1 MLANAK
7 KAKAM
12 PNGAAV
18 SKLVKY
24 LKPYYGKIMLGFI
37 LAVVAVLCRVLAPLL
52 IKNIS
57 STLLT
62 GLGSTINTIDF
73 DTINA
78 LGIGALILYIGA
90 FAADYALY
98 FTMATITADISSKMR
113 IDMTKKIN
121 LLPISY
127 FDNRNIGDLLSIISN
142 DIDTIGT
149 TLNQTLSSF
158 IVSVMTIFGVV
169 VIMFCLEWRL
179 ALVVL
184 CAVPIEILIIFL
196 VARKSQKYFVSQ
208 QDLLAH
214 VSGLAEE
221 NYTAQNIIKV
231 FRAKDAA
238 VKKFDESNQ
247 QLRKANDRSQFF
259 SSMNLPLMQMCANI
273 VFSIICLIG
282 GIFAFQIRQDQGAEG
297 VAYIATI
304 VACITYC
311 EQMLQPLTQLAQI
324 MSSFQQTIAA
334 SGRFFDFIES
344 TNQPDETSKVLTLD
358 KVEGNISFEHV
369 RFGYDANRV
378 IIHDF
383 TENAKKGQKVAIV
396 GPTGAGKTTM
406 VNLLMRFYEINSGE
420 IRIEGVPTKDLNR
433 SYVRSLFGMVLQ
445 DTWLFEG
452 TFMENLKFSR
462 PQATDEEVYDACRAT
477 HCDTFIRQQ
486 SKGYDTILNE
496 ECGLSAGQKQLLTI
510 ARAMIQNAPMLIL
523 DEATS
528 SVDTRT
534 ELLIQDAMDLLTKNR
549 TSFVIAHRLS
559 TIKNSDL
566 ILVMRDGDVIES
578 GTHDSLMEK
587 KGFYSELYNSQFSD
601 KGPMID

>member
-1 MLANAK
+1 MATLAK
-7 KAKAM
+7 KAKGM
-12 PNGAAV
+12 PNKDAIG
-18 SKLVKY
+18 KLIRY
-24 LKPYYGKIMLGFI
+24 LKPYYGKILLGLI
-37 LAVVAVLCRVLAPLL
+37 LAIVAVLCRIFAPLL
-52 IKNIS
+52 IKDIS
-57 STLLT
+57 QTLLT
-62 GLGSTINTIDF
+62 GLG
-73 DTINA
+73 DTINNIDFA
-78 LGIGALILYIGA
+78 TINVLGIGALFLYIGA
-90 FAADYALY
+90 FIADYALY
-98 FTMATITADISSKMR
+98 FIMATITADISSHMR
-113 IDMTKKIN
+113 EDMTKKIN

-158 IVSVMTIFGVV
+158 IVSIMTILGVV

-184 CAVPIEILIIFL
+184 CGLPIEILIILL

-208 QDLLAH
+208 QDLLAK
-214 VSGLAEE
+214 VSSEAEE

-231 FRAKDAA
+231 FRAKDRSI
-238 VKKFDESNQ
+238 KNFDVSNQ
-247 QLRKANDRSQFF
+247 ELRNANNRSQLF
-259 SSMNLPLMQMCANI
+259 SGMNLPLMQMCANI
-273 VFSIICLIG
+273 IFSLICLIG
-282 GIFAFQIRQDQGAEG
+282 GVFAFQIRQEQGSEG

-334 SGRFFDFIES
+334 SGRFFTFIEAVD
-344 TNQPDETSKVLTLD
+344 QPDESDKTLHLEKVA
-358 KVEGNISFEHV
+358 GNISFEHV
-369 RFGYDANRV
+369 KFGYDSSRV

-383 TENAKKGQKVAIV
+383 TEHATSGQKVAIV

-406 VNLLMRFYEINSGE
+406 VNLLMRFYEINSGD
-420 IRIEGVPTKDLNR
+420 IRIEGVPTKDMNR

-452 TFMENLKFSR
+452 SFMENLKFSR
-462 PQATDEEVYDACRAT
+462 PDASDDDVYAACKAT

-486 SKGYDTILNE
+486 SDGYNTILNE

-534 ELLIQDAMDLLTKNR
+534 ELQIQDAMDQLTKNR

-578 GTHDSLMEK
+578 GTHDALMAK

-601 KGPMID
+601 KGPQID